1 MDIEGGGSSDLK
13 QKGDLRELLG
23 RIQEGYRPKLVA
35 FISDLSIGA
44 ADYDGNLDDFELFVD
59 WVIGMSSA
67 KDLAR
72 CVNTVVVAG
81 NLVKVNSDIN
91 LGLISAYRHEAE
103 FNKMYADMSTATKKL
118 DRVLSKVTHNG
129 IQVNLLPGVNDT
141 ADSFLPQRPL
151 AKLLFRESGAK
162 GL

>member
-129 IQVNLLPGVNDT
+129 IQ
-141 ADSFLPQRPL
+141 
-151 AKLLFRESGAK
+151 
-162 GL
+162 